1 MKRMRR
7 QTLAV
12 VLVVALGG
20 WQPFRAADPDVVAGN
35 DAYAAGRYDEA
46 IAAYAR
52 AEERG
57 AVDPD
62 GLAYDRGTAEL
73 AAAGK
78 LGDAAAKQALTQ
90 QGFEHLKQA
99 AHAKDAQVR
108 GAAHYNT
115 GNALLGANK
124 LDDAIEAYKDA
135 LREDPRQDDARVNLE
150 VALRRKQK
158 QGGGGQGQG
167 QPGQGQPGQGQQ
179 GQQPQ
184 QGSGAGSGQ
193 PPQGSGA
200 GSGQPP
206 QGSGAGSGPPPQG
219 SGAGSGQAPQPQS
232 GSGAGS
238 GQAPQPQSGSG
249 AGSGQAPPP
258 QPGSGAGQGSQQPQG
273 SAAGGQAQP
282 QQGSGG
288 QGPGAQG
295 PQAPNGSD
303 ANHVGKP
310 QHGGRGAHGG
320 ESPRTP
326 TDRKLDDL
334 EDYSRRMQRDEARRH
349 ATGHAPDPDHDW

>member
-1 MKRMRR
+1 MTAIRR

-35 DAYAAGRYDEA
+35 DAYAAGRYAEA
-46 IAAYAR
+46 IAAYGR

-73 AAAGK
+73 AAAAR
-78 LGDAAAKQALTQ
+78 LGDPAAKEALTQ
-90 QGFEHLKQA
+90 QALEHLKQA
-99 AHAKDAQVR
+99 AHAKDAPVR
-108 GAAHYNT
+108 GAAHYNA

-124 LDDAIEAYKDA
+124 LDEAIDAYKDA
-135 LREDPRQDDARVNLE
+135 LREDPLQEDARMNLE

-158 QGGGGQGQG
+158 QGGGGGPGPQGQG
-167 QPGQGQPGQGQQ
+167 QQGQGPQQGGQQ

-184 QGSGAGSGQ
+184 QGSGAAQGSGQ
-193 PPQGSGA
+193 PQPGSGA
-200 GSGQPP
+200 GSGQPQP
-206 QGSGAGSGPPPQG
+206 GSGAGSAQPQQGSGAGGGPQPQPQPGSGAGSGPQPQPQQGSGAGSGLPP
-219 SGAGSGQAPQPQS
+219 
-232 GSGAGS
+232 
-238 GQAPQPQSGSG
+238 
-249 AGSGQAPPP
+249 
-258 QPGSGAGQGSQQPQG
+258 PQG
-273 SAAGGQAQP
+273 SAAGGQP

-288 QGPGAQG
+288 GQG
-295 PQAPNGSD
+295 PQPSSPQGPQGQQAPTGSD
-303 ANHVGKP
+303 ANHAGKP